1 MLRFQIIRILQLT
14 AAILLAGR
22 AWQHLF
28 WDAPYEFIFS
38 NETGFTQWFSDKFT
52 AAMGWFYMIGVLF
65 CFTLDSRDSKW
76 GYVFVV
82 YAASLLLLA
91 QLYRVSNDSEIPTL
105 LLYTSQFATPFIY
118 YQLQFKKNGIGKI
131 MNTLKLSLT
140 LTLGAYAWY
149 ATGIYYGHKAAW
161 IDGLNIVFGI
171 GESGAAIVL
180 YALAAFEIITILV
193 LWVKPL
199 QKIAFAAILFWGIL
213 LMIASVAI
221 FFLEHPHWQSG
232 IRSAWELLCLVPNA
246 GLSYAIWKYVNEK
259 KKEEDF

>member
-1 MLRFQIIRILQLT
+1 VLRFQLIRILQLT

-28 WDAPYEFIFS
+28 WDAPYQNIFS
-38 NETGFTQWFSDKFT
+38 GETGFTDWFSDT
-52 AAMGWFYMIGVLF
+52 ITLVMGWFYLFGVIF
-65 CFTLDSRDSKW
+65 CFSLDNRDTRW
-76 GYVFVV
+76 GNIFIFYS
-82 YAASLLLLA
+82 ASLLLLA
-91 QLYRVSNDSEIPTL
+91 QLYRISNAYEIPTL
-105 LLYTSQFATPFIY
+105 LLYTSQFATPYIY
-118 YQLQFKKNGIGKI
+118 FQLQFTKIPIGRI
-131 MNTLKLSLT
+131 MNNLKLSLT

-199 QKIAFAAILFWGIL
+199 QKINKQDIVHIGDNKIADCIGATKSGFNSILI
-213 LMIASVAI
+213 
-221 FFLEHPHWQSG
+221 
-232 IRSAWELLCLVPNA
+232 
-246 GLSYAIWKYVNEK
+246 
-259 KKEEDF
+259 